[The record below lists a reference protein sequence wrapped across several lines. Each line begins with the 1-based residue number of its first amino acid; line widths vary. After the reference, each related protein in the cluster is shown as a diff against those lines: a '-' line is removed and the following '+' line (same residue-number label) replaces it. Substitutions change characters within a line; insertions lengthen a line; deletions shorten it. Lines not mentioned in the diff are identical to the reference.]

1 MEDSIHAQLLWQV
14 LHIIKDY
21 RNNAKTLADQI
32 LLQNLLHEVVE
43 LIEEV
48 DHGSSNV
55 G

>member
-1 MEDSIHAQLLWQV
+1 MEDDIHAQLLWQV

-48 DHGSSNV
+48 DYGPSDA